1 MSIKPQLIIELKFVQ
16 FTLRRVQSYHRS
28 MLCSTPLVQLHQ
40 IHNCCQPCLRT
51 SPLHWAAILLFFLK
65 TDDQAAVTFTAIQV
79 GCRTNPVSWYPK
91 VHSDNCLFLQFHYL
105 SCSFLISHKNSCQ
118 LSLTYNLKYSDVS
131 CDVTFFNEPIRD
143 YCFFTV
149 GTLAVWWK
157 MFGKTGNILLT
168 GKH

>member
-1 MSIKPQLIIELKFVQ
+1 MSWSLYSSHWGEFNLITVACS
-16 FTLRRVQSYHRS
+16 VH
-28 MLCSTPLVQLHQ
+28 STPLVQLHQ
-40 IHNCCQPCLRT
+40 IHNCCQPCLST
-51 SPLHWAAILLFFLK
+51 AAISLFFLK

-79 GCRTNPVSWYPK
+79 GCRTNPVSWYSK

-149 GTLAVWWK
+149 GTNGIMMENVWEDRIY
-157 MFGKTGNILLT
+157 ILLT